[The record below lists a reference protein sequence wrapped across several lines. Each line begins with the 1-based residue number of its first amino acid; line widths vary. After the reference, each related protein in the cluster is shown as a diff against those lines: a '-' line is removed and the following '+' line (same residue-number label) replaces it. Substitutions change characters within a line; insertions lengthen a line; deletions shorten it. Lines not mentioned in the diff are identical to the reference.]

1 MPPAGSVARGL
12 VILALVAVLGLVVV
26 ATGAAQGSGQTAR
39 VEVRVW
45 QDVGDELD
53 IYVSARPA
61 NGLWQTLGT
70 IPLPLDDGVSATG
83 YRYGDLALEVPL
95 PDGASLAAVEVRV
108 WQNVGNSRVIYISAR
123 PAGGDW
129 DVLGRIPLPL
139 DDGVSAMGFRY
150 GDISLDVPVPPS
162 EVSTL
167 AGWPGVE
174 GYVDGQGDEARFGA
188 FGYLLQHQPWAL
200 GLAADRDG
208 SVVVADYYNNAIRR
222 IAPDG
227 MVTTVAG
234 AGQGMLDGEAAL
246 ARFSQPRDVAVDPQG
261 TIYVADE
268 GNNRIRKITADGVV
282 TTAAGTGQS
291 GYGDGPAEE
300 ALFESPLGVAL
311 GPLGDLYIIERTRI
325 RRLSPSG
332 QVSTFAGGARRGTRD
347 GWRENA
353 QFSSLQDIAIDD
365 SGNIFVIN
373 VSDSFGD
380 MTEYSSIRLIDTSGT
395 VSTLLRSEGLNL
407 GGALGFPGGI
417 APAGDGGVYLSNS
430 GLNQI
435 IRVTRTGEIE
445 GVAGTGE
452 GGYLNGLRSEARF
465 SLPGSIAVSS
475 TGVLF
480 VADQAATVVRTV
492 DLGGRGLPV
501 SPVPLAQH
509 EGPPRIPGVVVA
521 VVPLPESFFPVTM
534 VLDPDGNLVTSA
546 QFRHEIQQLSPDGT
560 VTTLAGGNGEGFL
573 DGPGDEAQ
581 FSQPR
586 LLAVD
591 AEGAVF
597 VLDTGNQAIRRVAPD
612 GTVTTVL
619 DPLPMRVWAIED
631 MAVDQDGNLLIVEGS
646 SIWRLRDGA
655 LSPAGDAQ
663 GRWIKAI
670 DVDESGQIHVAAGFT
685 GLVGR
690 IDETG
695 GFTTLLEDRPGWY
708 GGVLSGFSSGIAAGS
723 DGTVYVLDF
732 DYQRVLSIS
741 PEGEVA
747 IVVDRE
753 SFPGVRTFY
762 PTTLLWTPEGD
773 LLVGDGAGIWRVTLP

>member
-1 MPPAGSVARGL
+1 MNGRGECAGLRCRYLWGPCAGRLTMAAVAA
-12 VILALVAVLGLVVV
+12 VAAVLGLAVL

-45 QDVGDELD
+45 QDVGDELS
-53 IYVSARPA
+53 IYISARPED
-61 NGLWQTLGT
+61 GDWGGLGT

-83 YRYGDLALEVPL
+83 HRYGDLALDFPLASPASPATVEGACLAGRGRQRPHLRQRPPGGRRLGRAGEDSAAAGRRGERHGVPL
-95 PDGASLAAVEVRV
+95 RRYQPR
-108 WQNVGNSRVIYISAR
+108 RAR
-123 PAGGDW
+123 PA
-129 DVLGRIPLPL
+129 
-139 DDGVSAMGFRY
+139 
-150 GDISLDVPVPPS
+150 S

-246 ARFSQPRDVAVDPQG
+246 ARFSQPRGVAVDPQG

-373 VSDSFGD
+373 VNDSFGD

-475 TGVLF
+475 NGVLF

-492 DLGGRGLPV
+492 DLGGRGLPL

-521 VVPLPESFFPVTM
+521 AVPLPESFFPATM
-534 VLDPDGNLVTSA
+534 VLDPDGNLVASA
-546 QFRHEIQQLSPDGT
+546 QFRHEIQQLSRTGRSRPW
-560 VTTLAGGNGEGFL
+560 
-573 DGPGDEAQ
+573 
-581 FSQPR
+581 R
-586 LLAVD
+586 
-591 AEGAVF
+591 AETARGSWMARATRRSSPSPAC
-597 VLDTGNQAIRRVAPD
+597 LPWMRRVPSSCWTRAIKPSAAW
-612 GTVTTVL
+612 
-619 DPLPMRVWAIED
+619 PPM
-631 MAVDQDGNLLIVEGS
+631 
-646 SIWRLRDGA
+646 
-655 LSPAGDAQ
+655 
-663 GRWIKAI
+663 GR
-670 DVDESGQIHVAAGFT
+670 S
-685 GLVGR
+685 
-690 IDETG
+690 
-695 GFTTLLEDRPGWY
+695 
-708 GGVLSGFSSGIAAGS
+708 
-723 DGTVYVLDF
+723 
-732 DYQRVLSIS
+732 QRSWS
-741 PEGEVA
+741 
-747 IVVDRE
+747 R
-753 SFPGVRTFY
+753 SR
-762 PTTLLWTPEGD
+762 
-773 LLVGDGAGIWRVTLP
+773 